1 METQKSG
8 ERTLLASILLSS
20 PGPLVLGTALFFGRS
35 STQIADFVR
44 RTSELAAIFV
54 SWIVFRRIRKEEE
67 ISFEHKE
74 KLEKIAN
81 LSVGIAMCL
90 SGTAMTLIALL
101 SENTE
106 KGNVIP
112 ALVIALLGVITNSWF
127 WIRYTNLGRSLKDNV
142 LTVQSKLYRAK
153 TFVDLCVT
161 AALFVVVIKPS
172 SSVAKITDLAGSLIV
187 SLYLF
192 VTGIAV
198 IAGKSSVVKNQ
209 ITKE

>member
-74 KLEKIAN
+74 K
-81 LSVGIAMCL
+81 
-90 SGTAMTLIALL
+90 
-101 SENTE
+101 
-106 KGNVIP
+106 
-112 ALVIALLGVITNSWF
+112 
-127 WIRYTNLGRSLKDNV
+127 
-142 LTVQSKLYRAK
+142 
-153 TFVDLCVT
+153 
-161 AALFVVVIKPS
+161 
-172 SSVAKITDLAGSLIV
+172 
-187 SLYLF
+187 
-192 VTGIAV
+192 
-198 IAGKSSVVKNQ
+198 
-209 ITKE
+209 